1 MTLAHTDR
9 TTPGGTKLGDGYQ
22 SLIAFAADADVSLWE
37 KTVTPPGI
45 TVGGSVDTTT
55 MRNTAWR
62 TKAPKKLKELS
73 DMSLTASYDP
83 AVYND
88 IVAMVGVNQS
98 ITVTF
103 PDGQSLTFYGWLD
116 SFTPSEISEGEQAT
130 ADITVVCGNQD
141 TDGAEIAPVT
151 A

>member
-1 MTLAHTDR
+1 MAYIDDGFATLVSF
-9 TTPGGTKLGDGYQ
+9 
-22 SLIAFAADADVSLWE
+22 SLSPTVKFRE

-83 AVYND
+83 AVYDD

>member
-1 MTLAHTDR
+1 MAYIDDGFATLVSF
-9 TTPGGTKLGDGYQ
+9 
-22 SLIAFAADADVSLWE
+22 SLSPTVKFRE